1 MPKKRVRITTRI
13 TFELECDRDAIAS
26 ADESNDDRDE
36 SWLEEF
42 LNMIP
47 AEDSPIRL
55 DTDFDLLD
63 TEIEV
68 NNS

>member
-1 MPKKRVRITTRI
+1 MPKKRVRITTR
-13 TFELECDRDAIAS
+13 IAS

-36 SWLEEF
+36 PWLEEF